1 MQRYVITRNF
11 TLRSCVS
18 DVALGYLENKS
29 NSQSKAG
36 SLVTENEQTM
46 LRERGRKEACGCQS
60 VSSSKAMRFLI
71 ASSPLLSLLL
81 HHLKPL
87 FHHMVKGAATK
98 QKQSNPRGIS
108 LGKTCILLVLKKF
121 SQGLKNISQVPSL
134 PVTNRWEQV
143 AGWHLTHSKH
153 LQQDSESCSLCFV

>member
-46 LRERGRKEACGCQS
+46 LRERGRKEVEGTGE
-60 VSSSKAMRFLI
+60 SSLQGHPRLRMAKFE
-71 ASSPLLSLLL
+71 SLVFMLEG
-81 HHLKPL
+81 PD
-87 FHHMVKGAATK
+87 
-98 QKQSNPRGIS
+98 
-108 LGKTCILLVLKKF
+108 
-121 SQGLKNISQVPSL
+121 
-134 PVTNRWEQV
+134 EQN
-143 AGWHLTHSKH
+143 
-153 LQQDSESCSLCFV
+153 